1 MGIKNDECLCRG
13 LTYLCQ
19 RDRAGRWQSIW
30 FTRWWFIKTI
40 CPWGLMWKKYLTS
53 NNLAVIPVG
62 PERCMAAFHGSFL
75 RRGCDKRVFWMTKLP
90 IWDKATFPRIVA
102 ACMHSLLH
110 IPWRGPQRN
119 MPGVPCMCPCPT
131 SELQTCLS
139 CDGNALLLS
148 NEWTPARPSGRRL
161 CWTPAVGHSL
171 QECSRHGWGRV
182 LIAAPGPRE
191 LCQIG
196 REEKT
201 RSCDTQWVRART
213 PMSYLQC
220 VCLHTVACEAA
231 LRSLKK
237 IFYLINKNIPH
248 ILVVP
253 SVWP

>member
-1 MGIKNDECLCRG
+1 
-13 LTYLCQ
+13 
-19 RDRAGRWQSIW
+19 
-30 FTRWWFIKTI
+30 
-40 CPWGLMWKKYLTS
+40 
-53 NNLAVIPVG
+53 
-62 PERCMAAFHGSFL
+62 
-75 RRGCDKRVFWMTKLP
+75 MTKLP

-119 MPGVPCMCPCPT
+119 MPGVPRMCPCPT
-131 SELQTCLS
+131 SELQTCPS

-148 NEWTPARPSGRRL
+148 SKWTLARPSGRRL

-196 REEKT
+196 QEEKA
-201 RSCDTQWVRART
+201 RSCDTQWVRACT
-213 PMSYLQC
+213 LVSYLQC
-220 VCLHTVACEAA
+220 VCLHTVASEAA

-253 SVWP
+253 SV

>member
-19 RDRAGRWQSIW
+19 RDGAGRWQSIW
-30 FTRWWFIKTI
+30 FAQWWFIKTVRS
-40 CPWGLMWKKYLTS
+40 WGLMWKKYLTN

-62 PERCMAAFHGSFL
+62 PERCAAFHGSF
-75 RRGCDKRVFWMTKLP
+75 RRCGCDKRVFWMTKLP

-102 ACMHSLLH
+102 ACIRSLLH
-110 IPWRGPQRN
+110 IPWRGPRRN
-119 MPGVPCMCPCPT
+119 MPGVPRMCPCPT

-148 NEWTPARPSGRRL
+148 SEWTGR
-161 CWTPAVGHSL
+161 VGAGCVGL
-171 QECSRHGWGRV
+171 QHLDTRSRNAPDTEGGRV
-182 LIAAPGPRE
+182 LIAAPGLRE

-196 REEKT
+196 QEEKT
-201 RSCDTQWVRART
+201 RSCDTQWVRACT
-213 PMSYLQC
+213 LMSYLQC

-237 IFYLINKNIPH
+237 NLLFN
-248 ILVVP
+248 
-253 SVWP
+253 